1 MAHPR
6 LTVRDVAPSG
16 NWDAHADIWFRRLGL
31 RSPLIFWPVLLLCL
45 TATYAVVTTPLDLA
59 WQTVFGLI
67 CMVAAIFLNRV
78 QGRWVSMV
86 LMVVSTLLSARY
98 MYWRLTESVD
108 FSGPDVRFVDVF
120 FSSGLIAAEIYAFV
134 VLILGYMQTL
144 WPLQRTPVPMPAD
157 VSVWPT
163 VDVMIPTYNE
173 PLNVLRP
180 TIIAAMD
187 MDWPRDRFKVM
198 VLDDG
203 NRESVAALCEELG
216 AIYVNRPDHLHH
228 KAGNVNHALSL
239 ARGEYVAI
247 FDCDHVPTRSFLQV
261 SLGWFLKDRKLS
273 MLQTPH
279 HFFSPDPFERNL
291 GTFKQIPN
299 ENELF
304 YGLLQDGN
312 DLWNA
317 TFFCGSCAVLRRSAL
332 DEIGGVAVETVTEDA
347 HTSLR
352 LQRRG
357 WNTAYINLPQ
367 AAGRATES
375 LAGHIRQRM
384 RWARGMVQIFRI
396 DNPLLGRGLKLAQ
409 RLCYLNSMLYFLLGM
424 PRIVF
429 LTAPMAFLLLDIKIV
444 QTTALIFVVY
454 AIPHLVHSQMTHSRL
469 QGPYRYSFWAEIYE
483 TILCVYIFFPTLLA
497 LINPKLGK
505 FNVTDKGTTRDH
517 TAFDGRIALPY
528 VVLLGLNLFC
538 ALIAIVRIFVVDDVR
553 VDSVLLNLL
562 WTGYNIVIL
571 AVCTAVA
578 WEQREVRRSVRVNT
592 ALPARVILPGDKE
605 SIATTID
612 LSEGGTMLRLPE
624 EASLPV
630 GTPVRVALIPDFDLV
645 WTDAVVTRS
654 DGSVL
659 AVQFEHLNLAQER
672 QLIYAIFGRADAW
685 IHWAERRPPDKVRS
699 SFGKIFALG
708 FLGAK
713 KAIHPKSF

>member
-1 MAHPR
+1 MAHTE
-6 LTVRDVAPSG
+6 LTVRDVAPRG
-16 NWDAHADIWFRRLGL
+16 NWDSQADTWFRRLGL
-31 RSPLIFWPVLLLCL
+31 GSPLIFWPVLLLCL
-45 TATYAVVTTPLDLA
+45 IATYAVVCTPLDVL
-59 WQTVFGLI
+59 WQTLFGLV
-67 CMVAAIFLNRV
+67 CLVAAIFLNRV

-98 MYWRLTESVD
+98 MYWRVTESVD
-108 FSGPDVRFVDVF
+108 FSGQDIRFVDVF
-120 FSSGLIAAEIYAFV
+120 FSSGLIAAELYAFL

-144 WPLQRTPVPMPAD
+144 WPLQRTPVAMPAD
-157 VSVWPT
+157 VSKWPS

-180 TIIAAMD
+180 TIIAALD

-203 NRESVAALCEELG
+203 NRGAVAALCEELG
-216 AIYVNRPDHLHH
+216 ATYVNRPDHRHA
-228 KAGNVNHALSL
+228 KAGNVNHALTL
-239 ARGEYVAI
+239 ARGEYVAV

-312 DLWNA
+312 DLWNS

-332 DEIGGVAVETVTEDA
+332 DEIDGLAVETVTEDA

-352 LQRRG
+352 MQRRG

-396 DNPLLGRGLKLAQ
+396 DNPLLGRGLTLSQ

-429 LTAPMAFLLLDIKIV
+429 LTAPVAFLLFDIKIV
-444 QTTALIFVVY
+444 QTTALIFVAY
-454 AIPHLVHSQMTHSRL
+454 ALPHLVHAQMTHSRL

-483 TILCVYIFFPTLLA
+483 TILCVYIFIPTLLA

-505 FNVTDKGTTRDH
+505 FDVTDKGTTRDH
-517 TAFDGRIALPY
+517 TAFDGRIARPY
-528 VVLLGLNLFC
+528 VVLLALNVFC
-538 ALIAIVRIFVVDDVR
+538 ALIAIVKILFDDGVR
-553 VDSVLLNLL
+553 VDSVVLNLF
-562 WTGYNIVIL
+562 WTAYNIIIL

-578 WEQREVRRSVRVNT
+578 WEQREIRRSVRVNA
-592 ALPARVILPGDKE
+592 ALPARVILPGGKE
-605 SIATTID
+605 SMATTID
-612 LSEGGTMLRLPE
+612 LSEGGTMLRMNE
-624 EASLPV
+624 TASLPI
-630 GTPVRVALIPDFDLV
+630 GTQVRVALIPDFDLV

-654 DGSVL
+654 EGQVL
-659 AVQFEHLNLAQER
+659 AMQFEDLNLAQER

-708 FLGAK
+708 FLGAR
-713 KAIHPKSF
+713 KAIKPR